1 MVNTGLRE
9 AILDE
14 IRDAARCYDADK
26 VVLFGSRA
34 RGDHKDRSDIDLAVY
49 GGDFSRLALEIDEE
63 TDTLLKFD
71 IVNMQKPITRELK
84 DSITNEGITIYEKIR

>member
-1 MVNTGLRE
+1 MVDTGLRE
-9 AILDE
+9 VILDE
-14 IRDAARCYDADK
+14 ICDAARRYDADK

-63 TDTLLKFD
+63 IDTLLKFD
-71 IVNMQKPITRELK
+71 IVNMQKPITQELK
-84 DSITNEGITIYEKIR
+84 DSITNEGIIIYEKIR

>member
-26 VVLFGSRA
+26 EVLFGSRA

-71 IVNMQKPITRELK
+71 IVNMQKPITRELQMK
-84 DSITNEGITIYEKIR
+84 V